1 MKGDSE
7 NAANTFPVRFGITP
21 AVRLVWINFLLL
33 TFLTVLP
40 YWTRWYGL
48 NYFLIVVLGMYPIIF
63 YVLFSVAKN
72 TEQNHL
78 GFLSN
83 LLKADM
89 FIGLLAIYFR

>member
-1 MKGDSE
+1 
-7 NAANTFPVRFGITP
+7 
-21 AVRLVWINFLLL
+21 
-33 TFLTVLP
+33 
-40 YWTRWYGL
+40 
-48 NYFLIVVLGMYPIIF
+48 MYPIIF